1 MENSEQFNNINP
13 LLIINKVVYND
24 IPVELNRVEKMVLI
38 SLINHNNWKTG
49 TCNPSIKTI
58 QNEWF
63 YCNDREVIKALKSLR
78 EKNIFSKETIKRRNY
93 YHLNIDLILD
103 YCQNDGNCLN
113 EGNLQN
119 DSNNNCLND
128 GNGYCQNE
136 GTNNEITIKKQCID
150 YSSLKTTKKKN
161 SKKVSEEEINR
172 IWNMY
177 PKKQGKLKAIIKIPK
192 LINEYGIEQ
201 MERCVK
207 RYIEYV
213 ENERKTGFREL
224 QYKNGQTF
232 FNSGYMDYLDENFEE
247 VQEEKSEKE
256 NNLILPR
263 QEDDL
268 SF

>member
-1 MENSEQFNNINP
+1 M
-13 LLIINKVVYND
+13 
-24 IPVELNRVEKMVLI
+24 
-38 SLINHNNWKTG
+38 
-49 TCNPSIKTI
+49 
-58 QNEWF
+58 
-63 YCNDREVIKALKSLR
+63 
-78 EKNIFSKETIKRRNY
+78 
-93 YHLNIDLILD
+93 
-103 YCQNDGNCLN
+103 
-113 EGNLQN
+113 
-119 DSNNNCLND
+119 
-128 GNGYCQNE
+128 

-161 SKKVSEEEINR
+161 SKKVSQEEINK

-213 ENERKTGFREL
+213 ENERKTGFKDL

-247 VQEEKSEKE
+247 
-256 NNLILPR
+256 I
-263 QEDDL
+263 
-268 SF
+268 

>member
-63 YCNDREVIKALKSLR
+63 YASDREVIKALKILQ
-78 EKNIFSKETIKRRNY
+78 EKEIISKETIKRKNY
-93 YHLNIDLILD
+93 YSINIDLLNSLYYPQNVGNQQNVGDD
-103 YCQNDGNCLN
+103 YPQNVGNSN
-113 EGNLQN
+113 QQN
-119 DSNNNCLND
+119 V
-128 GNGYCQNE
+128 

-161 SKKVSEEEINR
+161 SKKVSEEEINK

-213 ENERKTGFREL
+213 ENERKRGFKEL

-247 VQEEKSEKE
+247 IQKEKE